1 MDGTD
6 KHQRRSTK
14 NTTNVIKNAFRRS
27 IDLYW
32 PMRKRNP
39 LFCLSIADEK
49 VIFGARQMVLT
60 LVVNKQEGNFWCLL
74 PFIIMGCWHPLYL
87 LDGNS
92 AARLMLHKGIKN
104 TREKSNFTPCEYYS
118 RSKSIANI
126 KCLFAYP
133 DLGENSAIYPINRYC
148 SKQKGLDGEIDT
160 KDYSVPDVLL
170 LYPKSM
176 QNKWSLSRKIIH
188 CWPRIVE

>member
-6 KHQRRSTK
+6 KHQRSTK

-104 TREKSNFTPCEYYS
+104 TREKSNFTPCEYYES
-118 RSKSIANI
+118 IVEEQLDDKSY
-126 KCLFAYP
+126 L
-133 DLGENSAIYPINRYC
+133 DLGREKYNLSDKPIL
-148 SKQKGLDGEIDT
+148 Q
-160 KDYSVPDVLL
+160 
-170 LYPKSM
+170 
-176 QNKWSLSRKIIH
+176 
-188 CWPRIVE
+188 